1 MPDGAAAT
9 QARKGA
15 LGRPM
20 RRREDA
26 ALLRGEACFAADA
39 PRPPGCLH
47 AAFRRADQAPGRV
60 TAVDAAA
67 ARAMPGVVAV
77 LCAADLGPLGQPAL
91 NRFLPGMPAPRF
103 AALAAQV
110 AAVDQP
116 VALVLADTAA
126 AAQDG
131 AGALEI
137 GFEAATA
144 ATDEPAFGA
153 RWDAGEAEAAFAAA
167 ARVVRAR
174 VRWSRLAPAPL
185 EPRAALAVPEDGG
198 LTLWLSTQTPHRARA
213 DLAAILGLEEARL
226 RVIARQVGGAFGGK
240 ASLYPEEAAV
250 ALAARRLG
258 RAVLWQGTRAEEML
272 AATQGRGAVLDGEM
286 ALDADG
292 RATAL
297 RAALRYPLG
306 HRLPYS
312 AAVPGRNAA
321 RILPGGYRIPALRV
335 GLEAHF
341 DGAAAMGIHRGAG
354 RPEAAMLLE
363 RLMDRAAA
371 ATGLD
376 PAAIRLRNLLP
387 PEALPFATPTGE
399 VLDSGDYPAL
409 LQRALALAGG
419 DWPALAAARG
429 ARRARGE
436 VVGLGLGFYVEPCGQ
451 GWESARIT
459 LLPDG
464 RLRAATGST
473 AQGQGR
479 ETAFAQIVAEALR
492 VEPEAVAVLHGD
504 TAATPPGIGALA
516 SRSTGI
522 GGGALLRAAAAL
534 EALARPRAAELL
546 QVAEDALR
554 PAPGGFAAGG
564 ATLPWR
570 ALAPLEAEA
579 VFHAEGE
586 SWAAGCV
593 LARVA
598 IDRDTGTPRVE
609 HLAWADDIGTVVN
622 PMLVEGQM
630 RGGLMQG
637 LGEALLERMLYDAEG
652 QLLTGSFMDYAMPRA
667 TDLPEAVRL
676 GGLPRNHPARNTP
689 LGAKGVGEAG
699 CIGVPAAIVNAV
711 LDALVPFGAA
721 GEDVSLPLTPE
732 SIWRALQG
740 GCP

>member
-1 MPDGAAAT
+1 
-9 QARKGA
+9 
-15 LGRPM
+15 M

-26 ALLRGEACFAADA
+26 ALLRGQGCFAADA

-47 AAFRRADQAPGRV
+47 AAFRRADAAPGRV
-60 TAVDAAA
+60 TMVDAAA
-67 ARAMPGVVAV
+67 ARVLPGVVAV
-77 LCAADLGPLGQPAL
+77 LGPEDLRGLQQPAL
-91 NRFLPGMPAPRF
+91 NRFIPGMPAPRF
-103 AALAAQV
+103 HPLAAGV
-110 AAVDQP
+110 AAAGQP
-116 VALVLADTAA
+116 VALVLAETAA

-131 AGALEI
+131 AEALEI
-137 GFEAATA
+137 GFEMTA
-144 ATDEPAFGA
+144 AAEEPAFA
-153 RWDAGEAEAAFAAA
+153 ADWQAGEAEAAFAAA

-174 VRWSRLAPAPL
+174 LAWSRLAPAPL
-185 EPRAALAVPEDGG
+185 EPRAALAVPEGDG

-213 DLAAILGLEEARL
+213 DLAAVLGIAEARL
-226 RVIARQVGGAFGGK
+226 RVVATDVGGAFGGK
-240 ASLYPEEAAV
+240 ASLYPEEAALAFA
-250 ALAARRLG
+250 ALHLN
-258 RAVLWQGTRAEEML
+258 RAVIWQGSRSEEML
-272 AATQGRGAVLDGEM
+272 AATQGRGAVLEGEM

-297 RAALRYPLG
+297 RAVLRYPLG
-306 HRLPYS
+306 HRLPFS

-321 RILPGGYRIPALRV
+321 RILPGGYGIPVLRVALR
-335 GLEAHF
+335 AHF
-341 DGAAAMGIHRGAG
+341 DHAAAMGIYRGAG

-363 RLMDRAAA
+363 RLMDRAAQ

-376 PAAIRLRNLLP
+376 PAAIRRRNLLP
-387 PEALPFATPTGE
+387 PDALPFPTPTGE

-409 LQRALALAGG
+409 LDRALALAGG
-419 DWPALAAARG
+419 DWPALAAARD
-429 ARRARGE
+429 ARRAAGD

-451 GWESARIT
+451 GWESARIA

-464 RLRAATGST
+464 RVRAATGST

-479 ETAFAQIVAEALR
+479 ETAFAQVVADAMR
-492 VEPEAVAVLHGD
+492 IAPEEVVVLHGD

-522 GGGALLRAAAAL
+522 GGGALIKAAAAL

-546 QVAEDALR
+546 QVPEAALR

-564 ATLPWR
+564 ATLPWS

-586 SWAAGCV
+586 AWAAGCV
-593 LARVA
+593 LARLA
-598 IDRDTGTPRVE
+598 IDRDTGRPRVE
-609 HLAWADDIGTVVN
+609 HLAWADDLGTVVN

-637 LGEALLERMLYDAEG
+637 LGEALLERMLYDEQG

-667 TDLPEAVRL
+667 ADLPDAVRL
-676 GGLPRNHPARNTP
+676 GGLPQHHPARNTP

-711 LDALVPFGAA
+711 LDALAPFGAR
-721 GEDVSLPLTPE
+721 GEDISLPLTPE
-732 SIWRALQG
+732 TIWRALQG